1 MQIQIG
7 KLRLAFLFDLS
18 LRDVN
23 IANAQGVKLI
33 DVNELGIDL
42 NFSSLLR
49 GEIKVDGFDIYD
61 ADVDTQDLITGVIIK
76 GPFGTFPFAFA
87 WREVAAG
94 NGYRECSCF
103 G

>member
-1 MQIQIG
+1 MRKKILKWIIGILLTPLILFVILSTLLYVPAVQDYAVRKTTGILSETTGMQIQIG

-49 GEIKVDGFDIYD
+49 GEIKI
-61 ADVDTQDLITGVIIK
+61 
-76 GPFGTFPFAFA
+76 
-87 WREVAAG
+87 
-94 NGYRECSCF
+94 
-103 G
+103 

>member
-49 GEIKVDGFDIYD
+49 GEIKVDDNRCHYQR
-61 ADVDTQDLITGVIIK
+61 A
-76 GPFGTFPFAFA
+76 FGTFPFAFA